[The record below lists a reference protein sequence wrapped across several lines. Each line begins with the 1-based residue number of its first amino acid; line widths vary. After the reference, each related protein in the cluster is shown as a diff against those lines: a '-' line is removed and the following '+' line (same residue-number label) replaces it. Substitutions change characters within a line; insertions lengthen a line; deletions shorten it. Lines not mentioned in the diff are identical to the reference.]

1 MRENNVLR
9 PRMRR
14 PGTHPLVRIEN
25 LLHRDRFCT
34 ESNRVGLVV
43 RVRRQGVCDPLRDFD
58 FDSCL
63 APLELREG
71 TRRHAAQLGELRLR
85 QSCQDTQVAEE
96 SFVFR
101 NGHQFGYGDAE
112 RSGDPGEGVD
122 ARRRITAFPAVDSA
136 GTHVCDTSQLCRAQT
151 DAVPGGDEGGA
162 VESAQDSSAHTWLS
176 SLVTPCHFAGTPTV
190 LSQDEVMT

>member
-14 PGTHPLVRIEN
+14 PATYPLVRVEN
-25 LLHRDRFCT
+25 LLHRDRFGT
-34 ESNRVGLVV
+34 ESDRVGLIV

-58 FDSCL
+58 SDPRL

-85 QSCQDTQVAEE
+85 QSRHDTQVAEE
-96 SFVFR
+96 SFVFW
-101 NGHQFGYGDAE
+101 NGHQLRDGDAE
-112 RSGDPGEGVD
+112 RSGDPSEGVD
-122 ARRRITAFPAVDSA
+122 ARRRISAFPAVDSA
-136 GTHVCDTSQLCRAQT
+136 GAHVCDTSQLCWAQT
-151 DAVPGGDEGGA
+151 DAVPSGDEGGA
-162 VESAQDSSAHTWLS
+162 VESAQDSSAHACLS

-190 LSQDEVMT
+190 LSQDEVML